1 MDRDRELCTK
11 APVRMLDFADF
22 TWSVKRRDFPAG
34 PGGNFFSDRAEDV
47 WVDEE
52 GLHMTVTMRDGD
64 WYASEVI
71 LNSSLGYGTYIF
83 QTRGR
88 VDVHDPN
95 LVAAGFLWDGEAPP
109 SFRELDFEFTRW
121 SLPQQPTNAQFVV
134 QPCNQC
140 PGCGDNCERFTVNL
154 ADGESDLTHYLILS
168 EGSVEFRTYLGEH
181 RDRSPPASDL
191 VHKWVHS
198 GEDVPEPGNTAW
210 RFNYWLN
217 DAQPPDNGVDA
228 RFVVTDFAYQKDPPV
243 FDDGQVVTNLPT
255 YPLAGSFEAATDV
268 QTERVRSI
276 A

>member
-1 MDRDRELCTK
+1 MDQADLAAAHDARCCRRSFAVDISTGGNDKFATRIWLNLVPLGTDAPICFPCFVEPEIPLVVTSRHIDRGP
-11 APVRMLDFADF
+11 PVRMLDFADF

-154 ADGESDLTHYLILS
+154 ADGESDLTHYLIWS

-198 GEDVPEPGNTAW
+198 GEDVPEPGNA
-210 RFNYWLN
+210 
-217 DAQPPDNGVDA
+217 A
-228 RFVVTDFAYQKDPPV
+228 
-243 FDDGQVVTNLPT
+243 
-255 YPLAGSFEAATDV
+255 SFS
-268 QTERVRSI
+268 Q
-276 A
+276 